1 MIITIQ
7 GKQGEGKTTLAKK
20 MCKGKKVSFIEEHS
34 LKSPFWTTQIDNDTD
49 YIVVDGVTNYEE
61 TYSIFRSEILII
73 NRQCKK
79 LVDVKMPNVILVRQ
93 F

>member
-20 MCKGKKVSFIEEHS
+20 ICKEKKVSFIEEHS
-34 LKSPFWTTQIDNDTD
+34 LKSPFWTNQIDDNTD
-49 YIVVDGVTNYEE
+49 FIVVDDVTNYKEI
-61 TYSIFRSEILII
+61 YSIFRSEFLEV
-73 NRQCKK
+73 NRRGKDPFYIK
-79 LVDVKMPNVILVRQ
+79 TPNVILIR